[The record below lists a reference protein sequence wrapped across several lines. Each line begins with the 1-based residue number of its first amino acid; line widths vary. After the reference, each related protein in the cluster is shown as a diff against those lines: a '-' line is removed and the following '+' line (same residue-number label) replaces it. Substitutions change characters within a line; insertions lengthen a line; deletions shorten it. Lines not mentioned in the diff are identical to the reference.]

1 MYMCVDHLQS
11 RQIQWP
17 VRTQAVVMA
26 MERRI
31 VINTEWNSFLEDK
44 LGGGGGGGRER
55 EVNIEMKLTHT
66 LYSMP

>member
-17 VRTQAVVMA
+17 VRTQAVVIA

-44 LGGGGGGGRER
+44 LGGGGGEER
-55 EVNIEMKLTHT
+55 EVNIENETDS
-66 LYSMP
+66 YSV